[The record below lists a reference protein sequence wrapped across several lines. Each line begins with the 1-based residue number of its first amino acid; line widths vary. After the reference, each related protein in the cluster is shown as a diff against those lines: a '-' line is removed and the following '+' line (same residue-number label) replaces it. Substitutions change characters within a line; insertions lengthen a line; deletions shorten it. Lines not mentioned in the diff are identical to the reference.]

1 MADSTAPLKHI
12 RKLLIANRGE
22 IAVRAIKACRELGVK
37 SIAVLTHTDAT
48 SLHATL
54 ADEAVVLPGDDS
66 SAYTDG
72 NAILDIC
79 KQTDADAI
87 FPGYGFLSENTEF
100 ADAAAAAGITFV
112 GPSAASILAMG
123 LKHEARALAQN
134 AGVPVIPGTSL
145 LQSQED
151 AVSKATQLGFPVM
164 LKATGGGGG
173 MGMQIC
179 ADAQEVANAWSN
191 VQSRAAT
198 LFKNNGVFME
208 RYFPRARHVE
218 IQVAGNGDGTVVAF
232 GERECSLQRRHQKVV
247 EETPSPFVMA
257 HPGLR
262 ERMITAAVAY
272 ATQLRYKSVGTVEFL
287 VDDDTADFFF
297 LEMNTRLQVEHGISE
312 LRYGVDLV
320 HLMLRQADFERGG
333 AVGLPADEL
342 KSLVRV
348 PSPDDCAIEV
358 RVYAEAPLRD
368 FAPTPGLLQNVIWP
382 KDDGKNVAGV
392 RVDTWVQSGQRI
404 SPLYDPLVSK
414 IMVFSPNGRE
424 DARRRMLAALSATKL
439 QGTQTNLEYLSA
451 LIDSDIFAS
460 GATLTSSL
468 GSFSYESCSVQV
480 IDPGVATTV
489 QDHPGRT
496 SIGHG
501 IPPGGPMDDMS
512 ARIANLLAGNEP
524 GMEHLEILLSGPELL
539 FHSNAVVSVCGAA
552 LDVTVDGS
560 LQPMWSRIVISKG
573 QTLKLGRI
581 GKSATNGGLRAY
593 LAIKGGFPEVALFLG
608 SKATAPELGFGG
620 VQGRKL
626 QRHDTLTLHPIDTS
640 SISPITLPEAAIP
653 KLEEEGPV
661 TIHCM
666 DGPYNSDDILTPD
679 GRKTLC
685 SSSWTVGRDS
695 GRSGVRLGG
704 PQLAW
709 ARESGGGGGAHPS
722 NVFDYGYPHGGV
734 NFTGEAPII
743 FAKDC
748 PDLGGFVC
756 PITVCLGSMWKV
768 GQLRPGDSVKFNTIS
783 YDEAVALQRAQAS
796 FLADVQAWVSG
807 DVTKSPVAATALQVP
822 TVAVDTIDWTKSAAI
837 LHQTP
842 AVDNADGTRL
852 HPKVTYRQGGDTS
865 IMVEYGDQTADL
877 RGTACVH
884 RLAQQLSEAVSS
896 GRLQGVRGEPNF
908 GSLTVR
914 FNALLTDRADLL
926 AQLIA
931 FDASIQS
938 AAGSEVSIQAQTRM
952 PTRRI
957 RLPVCLDHKSL
968 SESAQRYMDSIRPT
982 AAYLPDNVAYLAE
995 NNALKSRDSVF
1006 DALLKTPWIVVA
1018 VGFYVGTPILFPLDP
1033 WRVLVGQKYSPS
1045 RVYTPGGTVGLGGS
1059 LLAVYPV
1066 DAPGG
1071 YQMMGR
1077 TLGGWDA
1084 SGSRPGFTPD
1094 RPWLF
1099 TPLDVV
1105 EFYEVPEPEFD
1116 RIWRDYES
1124 GRYNFNISAEAGETL
1139 DLGAY
1144 IATFEA
1150 AARDPAYQEWRRTQA
1165 AAAAAVS
1172 EREQKLFD
1180 EWTAEKQAKALENGG
1195 NTTAAIGDD
1204 DDEDDATAIRIE
1216 SPMDANVW
1224 KVLVKPGDVL
1234 VKGQTVAILEAMK
1247 MEINII
1253 VEDAHVGAVITK
1265 ISQPPGSIVSPGS
1278 VIIRANKV

>member
-1 MADSTAPLKHI
+1 MPTQTGMFVLYTTCFC
-12 RKLLIANRGE
+12 
-22 IAVRAIKACRELGVK
+22 IKY
-37 SIAVLTHTDAT
+37 SWPVLT
-48 SLHATL
+48 LHR
-54 ADEAVVLPGDDS
+54 
-66 SAYTDG
+66 
-72 NAILDIC
+72 NAILEIC
-79 KQTDADAI
+79 KQTNADAI

-100 ADAAAAAGITFV
+100 ADAAAAAGVTFV
-112 GPSAASILAMG
+112 GPSAASIRAMG
-123 LKHEARALAQN
+123 LKHEARALADG
-134 AGVPVIPGTSL
+134 AGVPIIPGTSL
-145 LQSQED
+145 LQSQEH
-151 AVSKATQLGFPVM
+151 AVREATRLGFPVM

-179 ADAQEVANAWSN
+179 ASAEEVASAWYN
-191 VQSRAAT
+191 VESRAAT
-198 LFKNNGVFME
+198 LFKNSGVFME

-247 EETPSPFVMA
+247 EETPSPFVVS

-262 ERMITAAVAY
+262 ERMVTAAIAY
-272 ATQLRYKSVGTVEFL
+272 AAQLHYKSVGTVEFL
-287 VDDDTADFFF
+287 VDDDTASFFF

-320 HLMLRQADFERGG
+320 HLMLRQADCERGG
-333 AVGLPADEL
+333 AVGLPAEEL
-342 KSLVRV
+342 KSLVRE

-368 FAPTPGLLQNVIWP
+368 FAPTPGLLQNVVWP
-382 KDDGKNVAGV
+382 KEDGV

-414 IMVFSPNGRE
+414 VMVFSPNGRE
-424 DARRRMLAALSATKL
+424 DARHRMLAALSATKL

-451 LIDSDIFAS
+451 LLGSDMFAS
-460 GATLTSSL
+460 GQTLTSSL
-468 GSFSYESCSVQV
+468 GSFTYESCSVQV

-489 QDHPGRT
+489 QDHPGRP
-496 SIGHG
+496 SVGHG

-512 ARIANLLAGNEP
+512 ARIANLLVGNHTGTEL
-524 GMEHLEILLSGPELL
+524 LELLLSGPELL
-539 FHSNAVVSVCGAA
+539 FHSRAVVSVCGAA
-552 LDVTVDGS
+552 LEVTVDNS
-560 LQPMWSRIVISKG
+560 PQPMWSRIVIAKG
-573 QTLKLGRI
+573 QTLKMGRI
-581 GKSATNGGLRAY
+581 GKGAKVGGLRTY

-626 QRHDTLTLHPIDTS
+626 QRHDTLTLCPADTA
-640 SISPITLPEAAIP
+640 SISAISLPEAAIP
-653 KLEEEGPV
+653 KLEEGPV

-666 DGPYNSDDILTPD
+666 DGPYNSDDILTPK
-679 GRKTLC
+679 GRETLC

-709 ARESGGGGGAHPS
+709 ARASGGGGGSHPS

-734 NFTGEAPII
+734 NFTGEAPVI
-743 FAKDC
+743 FAKDG

-768 GQLRPGDSVKFNTIS
+768 GQLRPGDSVRFNTLS
-783 YDEAVALQRAQAS
+783 FDEAVALQRAQVS
-796 FLADVQAWVSG
+796 FLADVKAWASG
-807 DVTKSPVAATALQVP
+807 DVTKSPAATTLDIP
-822 TVAVDTIDWTKSAAI
+822 TTTASPDWTKSAAI

-842 AVDNADGTRL
+842 AVDAADGSRL
-852 HPKVTYRQGGDTS
+852 HPRVTYRQGGDTS

-884 RLAQQLSEAVSS
+884 RLAQQLSDAVSA

-931 FDASIQS
+931 FDYVIQRGS
-938 AAGSEVSIQAQTRM
+938 GSEISIQAQMRM

-968 SESAQRYMDSIRPT
+968 SASAQRYMDSIRPT

-995 NNALKSRDSVF
+995 NNALKSRESVF

-1045 RVYTPGGTVGLGGS
+1045 RVHTPGGTVGLGGS

-1084 SGSRPGFTPD
+1084 SGSRPGFTPQ

-1105 EFYEVPEPEFD
+1105 EFYEVAEPEFD

-1124 GRYNFNISAEAGETL
+1124 GRYHFNISAGDGETL

-1144 IATFEA
+1144 IAAFDA
-1150 AARDPAYQEWRRTQA
+1150 AAHDPAYQEWRRTQD

-1172 EREQKLFD
+1172 EREQKLFND
-1180 EWTAEKQAKALENGG
+1180 WTAERTANALANG
-1195 NTTAAIGDD
+1195 NDATATLGDD
-1204 DDEDDATAIRIE
+1204 NDEDDVTVVKVE

-1224 KVLVKPGDVL
+1224 KVLVRPGDIL
-1234 VKGQTVAILEAMK
+1234 AKGQVVAILEAMK
-1247 MEINII
+1247 MEINL
-1253 VEDAHVGAVITK
+1253 VAEDSHAGAVVTK
-1265 ISQPPGSIVSPGS
+1265 VSQPPGSFVSPGT
-1278 VIIRANKV
+1278 VIIRAKKAEWTGSCN